1 MKEYEINYIKG
12 YLESAL
18 KHDYIKVSFIVDT
31 LYVKYKWA
39 FINIEHEFDYQFIK
53 NNDIIQISRICRR
66 RINEKVLN
74 IINKEEY

>member
-1 MKEYEINYIKG
+1 MKDYEINYIKG

-31 LYVKYKWA
+31 LYVKYKWV
-39 FINIEHEFDYQFIK
+39 FINIELEFDWQFIT
-53 NNDIIQISRICRR
+53 NNDILQISRICRR

-74 IINKEEY
+74 IINKE

>member
-1 MKEYEINYIKG
+1 MKEYELNYLKG

-39 FINIEHEFDYQFIK
+39 FINIEVEFDWQFIT
-53 NNDIIQISRICRR
+53 NNDVIQISRICRR
-66 RINEKVLN
+66 RINDKVLD
-74 IINKEEY
+74 IINKE

>member
-31 LYVKYKWA
+31 LYVKYKWE
-39 FINIEHEFDYQFIK
+39 FINIDHEFDYQFIK
-53 NNDIIQISRICRR
+53 NNDVIQISRICRR

-74 IINKEEY
+74 IINKE